1 MRTIL
6 YSVSTGYFARN
17 LLRTG
22 VIEKLLVFPD
32 IRIVIVT
39 PGYDDEDFVGE
50 FSFNER
56 IFIEKMIEVKR
67 DYDFLDTLIWKA
79 WLLGHRFKYCRHLYK
94 ILLKI
99 QLCKRYYS
107 GFHAY
112 YKTIFDKYAPDL
124 VVGATPGVNS
134 RRDLP
139 VFMEAM
145 TRKIKT
151 LALIHSWDN
160 IARRKGPMW
169 IHPDILGVWNE
180 FQKQD
185 AIKNNFYHPENVIV
199 VGPVHFDMY
208 FRPETFMGRDAF
220 FKKMRLDPSK
230 KLISII
236 VTAEGLVR
244 NGYIADILVEALKK
258 QRFIQPV
265 QLLCRPT
272 PLLAITT
279 DEYEQEF
286 GRYQNNPDIV
296 IDCQPQ
302 RSPVLGWNPTR
313 EQLYHFANLVQY
325 TDVQVSIVSTAT
337 IEAAILDRPVVNVGF
352 STIQPERFQ
361 KLIIESVYNNHFKP
375 VINYGSTYIAKDS
388 EDLILGI
395 NNYLLD
401 PGLQRKERKLLKEAL
416 LYKTDG
422 KATERISRLI
432 LSLLP

>member
-22 VIEKLLVFPD
+22 VIEKLLAYPD

-39 PGYDDEDFVGE
+39 PGYDDDNFVKE

-67 DYDFLDTLIWKA
+67 DYDFLDILIWKV
-79 WLLGHRFKYCRHLYK
+79 WLLGHRFKYCQHLYK

-99 QLCKRYYS
+99 QIGKRYYN

-169 IHPDILGVWNE
+169 IRPDTLGVWNE

-185 AIKNNFYHPENVIV
+185 AIKNNFYRAEDVIV

-208 FRPETFMGRDAF
+208 FQQETFMGRDAF

-236 VTAEGLVR
+236 VTAEGLVK
-244 NGYIADILVEALKK
+244 NSYIVEILLDALKK
-258 QRFIQPV
+258 KEFIQPV

-272 PLLAITT
+272 PLLAIAT
-279 DEYEQEF
+279 DEYNQEF
-286 GRYQNNPDIV
+286 GKYHNSSDIV

-313 EQLYHFANLVQY
+313 EQLHHFANLVQY

-337 IEAAILDRPVVNVGF
+337 IEAAILDKPAVNVGF
-352 STIQPERFQ
+352 STIEPERFQ

-375 VINYGSTYIAKDS
+375 VINYGSTYVAKNP
-388 EDLILGI
+388 EDLIKGI
-395 NNYLLD
+395 NNYLLN
-401 PGLQRKERKLLKEAL
+401 PGLQKEERRKLKEAL
-416 LYKTDG
+416 LYKADG
-422 KATERISRLI
+422 NAAERVSQLI
-432 LSLLP
+432 LGLLP